1 MAASQWRFESFRLD
15 PVNAC
20 LWRGAEAV
28 VLTPK
33 TFDVLYYLVLHADR
47 LVTKDELLDAVWPE
61 TAVSDGVVRMAISA
75 LRKALDD
82 IAQTP
87 RFIATVPRRGY
98 RFVAAVT
105 RLEPPVTP
113 RAGELPPMTSPLPRH
128 ENGPP
133 AHTLTVL
140 AEQNPTARVA
150 LAGERK
156 QVTVLFADITDS
168 LSLIHTL
175 DPEAAQQL
183 LDPALQRM
191 MDAVH
196 HYAGTVNQVLGDGLM
211 ALFGAPLAHE
221 DHALRA
227 CYAALA
233 MQAALRE
240 YTTEVHRPHGVAL
253 QLRVGLNSGE
263 VVVRALR
270 NDVQLE
276 YSAVGTTTHLAA
288 RMEQV
293 AVPGTIVLTA
303 ATGHLVE
310 GLVRLKALGPV
321 PVKGLPEPLAVYEL
335 LSISALQGRFQAAV
349 ARGLTR
355 LVGRE
360 AALASVHQ
368 ALERAAAGYG
378 QVVAVLGEAG
388 MGKSRLVHECL
399 QQLAPQGWRVLTGAA
414 LSYTQATP
422 YFPVVT
428 LLKRY
433 FHLDDGMTPPHI
445 QATLTAQV
453 QALDAR
459 LQDAVPALLALLDAL
474 PADDPFWQLDPVQ
487 RRVRILDALKRLLVR
502 LSQTQPVVL
511 VVEDLHW
518 LDTETQTWLD
528 RLEDSLPAVP
538 LLLLVNYRPT
548 YQHGWG
554 SKTYYTQLRLD
565 PLPPASITALVR
577 ESLGD
582 DASLAPLIPLLIAH
596 TEGNPFFL
604 EESLRTLIETHALV
618 GTPGAYRLVQTLPTL
633 PVPATVQAV
642 LAARIDRLPPDNKR
656 LLQTA
661 AVIGMDVSLPVLHA
675 VLALPEAGVQAGL
688 TALQAAEFL
697 YETQLFPDVIYTFKH
712 ALTRQVAVQSVLHR
726 TRHELHRQIAD
737 VLETQFASTVES
749 QPERLAHHY
758 TEAGLGAQAVTYWQR
773 AGQRAM
779 DRSAPVEAVSHL
791 SRGLEV
797 LATLPETLE
806 RLQQELDL
814 QVLLGAAWTQISGF
828 ATPALRQVYT
838 RARELGQRLGA
849 SQQLLAVLVGQFG
862 GHLQRAELQA
872 AQEVAIHLLMQVQG
886 QRDPLPLLAAHTTL
900 GIVLLARGEVVA
912 AHRHLAQGITL
923 HVPTDHRTLVTHHSF
938 DFGVA
943 VRGNLAMSLWMLGAP
958 EQALGHIHALHA
970 LAQELSYPPSL
981 AYALVYITR
990 VTQWRRNVPAT
1001 LRWSEVLMACCTEY
1015 GFAQHLSW
1023 AELLHGWALLAQ
1035 GQREQGLA
1043 QMRQGLTAHDATQ
1056 AAQWRPYFLALL
1068 AEGYGQ
1074 TGAPDEG
1081 LRLLA
1086 EALVAVQH
1094 TDEHMWEAEL
1104 HRLQGELLLQAQHQ
1118 QPALAD
1124 DLSRRAAVEASL
1136 RQALT
1141 VARRQQAKSLELRAT
1156 MSLAR
1161 FWQQQGKRAEAQALL
1176 APVYG
1181 WFTEGFDT
1189 ADLQEARTLLGALC

>member
-1 MAASQWRFESFRLD
+1 MTASQWLFESFRLD

-20 LWRGAEAV
+20 LWWGAEAV

-33 TFDVLYYLVLHADR
+33 TFDVLHYLVRHAGR

-61 TAVSDGVVRMAISA
+61 TAVSEGVVRMAISA
-75 LRKALDD
+75 LRKVLDD
-82 IAQTP
+82 TAQTP
-87 RFIATVPRRGY
+87 HFIATVQRRGY

-105 RLEPPVTP
+105 RTEPSVTP
-113 RAGELPPMTSPLPRH
+113 YAGELPPMTSLPPRH
-128 ENGPP
+128 ENGPLAP
-133 AHTLTVL
+133 TLT
-140 AEQNPTARVA
+140 APAAQSHTARTP
-150 LAGERK
+150 LEGERK

-168 LSLIHTL
+168 LALIRTL

-191 MDAVH
+191 MDAIH

-211 ALFGAPLAHE
+211 ALFGAPLAYE

-240 YTTEVHRPHGVAL
+240 YAMEVRRTHGVAL
-253 QLRVGLNSGE
+253 QIRVGLNSGE

-293 AVPGTIVLTA
+293 AAPGTILLTA
-303 ATGHLVE
+303 ATGRLVE
-310 GLVRLKALGPV
+310 GLVRLKPLGPV
-321 PVKGLPEPLAVYEL
+321 SVKGLPEPLDVYEL
-335 LSISALQGRFQAAV
+335 LGVSAFQGRFQAAV
-349 ARGLTR
+349 AWGLTR

-360 AALASVHQ
+360 AALASMRQ
-368 ALERAAAGYG
+368 ALERAAAGHG

-399 QQLAPQGWRVLTGAA
+399 QQLDPHGWQVLTSAA

-433 FHLDDGMTPPHI
+433 FHLDDGVPPPRI
-445 QATLTAQV
+445 QATLTAQL
-453 QALDAR
+453 QGLDAR
-459 LQDAVPALLALLDAL
+459 LQEAVPALLALLDAL

-487 RRVRILDALKRLLVR
+487 RRVRMLDALKRLLVR

-528 RLEDSLPAVP
+528 RLVDSLPAVP

-565 PLPPASITALVR
+565 PLPPASITALVQ

-582 DASLAPLIPLLIAH
+582 DASLMPLIPLLIAH

-642 LAARIDRLPPDNKR
+642 LAARIDRLPPDDKR

-661 AVIGMDVSLPVLHA
+661 AVIGMDVPLPMLHA
-675 VLALPEAGVQAGL
+675 VLTLPEAEVQTGL
-688 TALQAAEFL
+688 VALQAAEFL
-697 YETQLFPDVIYTFKH
+697 YETQLFPEAIYTFKH
-712 ALTRQVAVQSVLHR
+712 ALTRQVAVESVLGR
-726 TRHELHRQIAD
+726 TRHEMHRQIAD

-814 QVLLGAAWTQISGF
+814 QVLLG
-828 ATPALRQVYT
+828 
-838 RARELGQRLGA
+838 
-849 SQQLLAVLVGQFG
+849 
-862 GHLQRAELQA
+862 
-872 AQEVAIHLLMQVQG
+872 VA
-886 QRDPLPLLAAHTTL
+886 
-900 GIVLLARGEVVA
+900 
-912 AHRHLAQGITL
+912 
-923 HVPTDHRTLVTHHSF
+923 
-938 DFGVA
+938 
-943 VRGNLAMSLWMLGAP
+943 
-958 EQALGHIHALHA
+958 
-970 LAQELSYPPSL
+970 
-981 AYALVYITR
+981 
-990 VTQWRRNVPAT
+990 
-1001 LRWSEVLMACCTEY
+1001 
-1015 GFAQHLSW
+1015 
-1023 AELLHGWALLAQ
+1023 
-1035 GQREQGLA
+1035 
-1043 QMRQGLTAHDATQ
+1043 
-1056 AAQWRPYFLALL
+1056 
-1068 AEGYGQ
+1068 
-1074 TGAPDEG
+1074 
-1081 LRLLA
+1081 
-1086 EALVAVQH
+1086 
-1094 TDEHMWEAEL
+1094 
-1104 HRLQGELLLQAQHQ
+1104 
-1118 QPALAD
+1118 
-1124 DLSRRAAVEASL
+1124 
-1136 RQALT
+1136 
-1141 VARRQQAKSLELRAT
+1141 
-1156 MSLAR
+1156 
-1161 FWQQQGKRAEAQALL
+1161 
-1176 APVYG
+1176 
-1181 WFTEGFDT
+1181 
-1189 ADLQEARTLLGALC
+1189 

>member
-1 MAASQWRFESFRLD
+1 MTASQWLFESFRLD

-20 LWRGAEAV
+20 LWWGVETV
-28 VLTPK
+28 ILTPK
-33 TFDVLYYLVLHADR
+33 TFDVLHYLVQHADR

-82 IAQTP
+82 TAQTP

-105 RLEPPVTP
+105 RTEPLVAP
-113 RAGELPPMTSPLPRH
+113 RTDELPPLTSLPPRH
-128 ENGPP
+128 EHGPV
-133 AHTLTVL
+133 AHTLTAP
-140 AEQNPTARVA
+140 AEQNPTARAA
-150 LAGERK
+150 LEGERK

-168 LSLIHTL
+168 LALIRTL

-196 HYAGTVNQVLGDGLM
+196 HYAGTVTQVLGDGLM

-240 YTTEVHRPHGVAL
+240 YATEVHRTHGVTL
-253 QLRVGLNSGE
+253 QIRVGLNSGE
-263 VVVRALR
+263 VVARALR

-276 YSAVGTTTHLAA
+276 YSAVGPTTHLAA

-293 AVPGTIVLTA
+293 AAPGTIVLTA
-303 ATGHLVE
+303 ATGRLAE

-321 PVKGLPEPLAVYEL
+321 PVKGLPEPLDVYEL
-335 LSISALQGRFQAAV
+335 LGVSALQGRFQAAV

-360 AALASVHQ
+360 AALASVRQ
-368 ALERAAAGYG
+368 ALERAAAGHG

-399 QQLAPQGWRVLTGAA
+399 QQLDPQGWRVLTSAA

-433 FHLDDGMTPPHI
+433 FHLDDGMPPPRI
-445 QATLTAQV
+445 QATLSAHV

-474 PADDPFWQLDPVQ
+474 PADEPFWQLDPVQ
-487 RRVRILDALKRLLVR
+487 RRVRLLDALKRLLVR
-502 LSQTQPVVL
+502 LSQTQPVML
-511 VVEDLHW
+511 VIEDLHW

-528 RLEDSLPAVP
+528 RLVDSLPAVP
-538 LLLLVNYRPT
+538 LLLLVNYRAT

-565 PLPPASITALVR
+565 PLPPASITALVQ

-582 DASLAPLIPLLIAH
+582 DAGLEPLIPLLIAH
-596 TEGNPFFL
+596 NEGNPFFL
-604 EESLRTLIETHALV
+604 VERLRTLIETHAVV

-642 LAARIDRLPPDNKR
+642 LAARIDRLPPDDKR

-661 AVIGMDVSLPVLHA
+661 AVIGMDVPLPVLHA
-675 VLALPEAGVQAGL
+675 VLVLPEAEVQAGL
-688 TALQAAEFL
+688 AALQAAEFL
-697 YETQLFPDVIYTFKH
+697 YETQLLPDVIYTFKH

-758 TEAGLGAQAVTYWQR
+758 TEAGLGDQAVTYWQR

-779 DRSAPVEAVSHL
+779 DRSAPVAAISHL

-797 LATLPETLE
+797 LATLPETLGH
-806 RLQQELDL
+806 LQQELDL
-814 QVLLGAAWTQISGF
+814 LVLLGVAWSHISGW
-828 ATPALRQVYT
+828 ATPAIRQAYA

-849 SQQLLAVLVGQFG
+849 SRLLLAVLLGQFIG
-862 GHLQRAELQA
+862 YVQRAELHT
-872 AQEVAIHLLMQVQG
+872 AQELAMHLLTQVQG
-886 QRDPLPLLAAHTTL
+886 PGDSIPLLAAHATL
-900 GIVLLARGEVVA
+900 GMALLARGEVVA
-912 AHRHLAQGITL
+912 AHRHLTQGMTL
-923 HVPTDHRTLVTHHSF
+923 YVPTDHSTLVRHYGF
-938 DFGVA
+938 DLGVI
-943 VRGNLAMSLWMLGAP
+943 VRGHVAMSLWMLGAP

-981 AYALVYITR
+981 AYALVYVIR
-990 VTQWRRNVPAT
+990 LTQWRGDVPAT
-1001 LRWSEVLMACCTEY
+1001 LQWTEALMACCTEY
-1015 GFAQHLSW
+1015 SFVQHLSW
-1023 AELLHGWALLAQ
+1023 AELLHGWALMAQ

-1068 AEGYGQ
+1068 AQGYGQ
-1074 TGAPDEG
+1074 TGTPDEG

-1094 TDEHMWEAEL
+1094 TDEHM
-1104 HRLQGELLLQAQHQ
+1104 
-1118 QPALAD
+1118 
-1124 DLSRRAAVEASL
+1124 
-1136 RQALT
+1136 
-1141 VARRQQAKSLELRAT
+1141 
-1156 MSLAR
+1156 
-1161 FWQQQGKRAEAQALL
+1161 
-1176 APVYG
+1176 
-1181 WFTEGFDT
+1181 
-1189 ADLQEARTLLGALC
+1189 

>member
-1 MAASQWRFESFRLD
+1 MTASQWLFESFRLD

-20 LWRGAEAV
+20 LWWGVEAV

-33 TFDVLYYLVLHADR
+33 TFDVLHYLVRHAGR

-82 IAQTP
+82 TAQTP

-105 RLEPPVTP
+105 RTELPVAP
-113 RAGELPPMTSPLPRH
+113 RTGELPPLTSLPPRH
-128 ENGPP
+128 EHGPLAP
-133 AHTLTVL
+133 TLTAPL
-140 AEQNPTARVA
+140 EQSHIARA
-150 LAGERK
+150 TLEGERK

-168 LSLIHTL
+168 LALIRAL

-183 LDPALQRM
+183 LDPALQHM

-196 HYAGTVNQVLGDGLM
+196 RYAGTVNQVLGDGLM

-233 MQAALRE
+233 MQTAVRE
-240 YTTEVHRPHGVAL
+240 YAMEVRRTHGVAL
-253 QLRVGLNSGE
+253 QIRVGLNSGE
-263 VVVRALR
+263 VVVRTLQ
-270 NDVQLE
+270 NDVQLD
-276 YSAVGTTTHLAA
+276 YSAVGATTHLAA

-293 AVPGTIVLTA
+293 ATPGTIVLTG

-310 GLVRLKALGPV
+310 GLVRLRELGPV

-335 LSISALQGRFQAAV
+335 LGVSALQGRFQAAV

-360 AALASVHQ
+360 AALASVRQ
-368 ALERAAAGYG
+368 ALERAAAGQG

-399 QQLAPQGWRVLTGAA
+399 QQLDPQGWQVLTSAA

-433 FHLDDGMTPPHI
+433 FHFDDGMTPPRI
-445 QATLTAQV
+445 QATLAAQV

-474 PADDPFWQLDPVQ
+474 PADEPFWRLDPVQ
-487 RRVRILDALKRLLVR
+487 RRVRILEALKRLLVR

-528 RLEDSLPAVP
+528 RLVDSLPAVP

-565 PLPPASITALVR
+565 PLPPASITALVQ

-618 GTPGAYRLVQTLPTL
+618 GTSGAYRLVQTLPTL

-642 LAARIDRLPPDNKR
+642 LAARIDRLPPHDKR

-661 AVIGMDVSLPVLHA
+661 AVIGMDVPLPVLHA
-675 VLALPEAGVQAGL
+675 VLALPEAEVQASL
-688 TALQAAEFL
+688 AALQAAEFL
-697 YETQLFPDVIYTFKH
+697 YETQLFPEAIYTFKH
-712 ALTRQVAVQSVLHR
+712 ALTRQVAVQSALHR
-726 TRHELHRQIAD
+726 TRYELHRQIAD
-737 VLETQFASTVES
+737 VLERQFASTAES

-814 QVLLGAAWTQISGF
+814 QVLLGAAWTQISGY
-828 ATPALRQVYT
+828 ATPALRQVYA

-849 SQQLLAVLVGQFG
+849 SRQLLAVLVGQFG
-862 GHLQRAELQA
+862 GHLQRAELQT
-872 AQEVAIHLLMQVQG
+872 AQEVAIYLLTQVQG

-923 HVPTDHRTLVTHHSF
+923 YVPTDHRTLATHHSI
-938 DFGVA
+938 DLGVH
-943 VRGNLAMSLWMLGAP
+943 VWGNVAMSLWMLGVP

-970 LAQELSYPPSL
+970 LAQEFSHPPSL
-981 AYALVYITR
+981 AYALVYGTR
-990 VTQWRRNVPAT
+990 VTQWRRDVPAT
-1001 LRWSEVLMACCTEY
+1001 LQWSEALMACCTEY

-1043 QMRQGLTAHDATQ
+1043 QMHQGLTAHDATQ
-1056 AAQWRPYFLALL
+1056 AVQWRPYFLALL

-1074 TGAPDEG
+1074 MGAPDEG

-1104 HRLQGELLLQAQHQ
+1104 HRLQGELLLQTQHR
-1118 QPALAD
+1118 QPALVNE
-1124 DLSRRAAVEASL
+1124 LSRRAAAEASL
-1136 RQALT
+1136 HQALA

-1181 WFTEGFDT
+1181 WFREGFDT
-1189 ADLQEARTLLGALC
+1189 ADLQEARILLDTLR